1 MTTVATTSEV
11 ALGTEPDGRRAR
23 RDRNRTAVVDA
34 VLGLYREG
42 HLTPSVTEIAERAG
56 LSPRSLFRYFDDVED
71 LTRAAIA
78 RQNEQVWPL
87 AALDVS
93 PDEPLDVRLDAFIDR
108 RVELFEAIGS
118 VGRVARLREPFHEVV
133 ARQLADGRALLRDQI
148 ARLFAAELEAIG
160 AARSETLAA
169 LDVLASYESY
179 RLLRD
184 DQRLSQRR
192 AAAVVRS
199 AMAAL
204 LAPAGTD
211 VIPAAST
218 SGAAT

>member
-1 MTTVATTSEV
+1 M
-11 ALGTEPDGRRAR
+11 
-23 RDRNRTAVVDA
+23 VDA

-42 HLTPSVTEIAERAG
+42 HLTPSVTEIAERAE

-87 AALDVS
+87 AALEVS
-93 PDEPLDVRLDAFIDR
+93 PDEALDVRLDAFVDR

-192 AAAVVRS
+192 ASGVIRS
-199 AMAAL
+199 AFAAL
-204 LAPAGTD
+204 LAPADAGGAPGATK
-211 VIPAAST
+211 